1 MKIKRTKSTKK
12 VLKSIDLGAVPTITI
27 KEALAHTTDQLISLQ
42 DAGEVEKLAILYKT
56 LHVSPQRR
64 AVRQSSL
71 IADML
76 KAMGY
81 KLSEGKA
88 PGRVASPRKKK
99 AEKEEPEEQ
108 LEPVEDELSEE
119 DKVDAIK
126 DVKAGKE
133 KPVKAKPRSKPR
145 AKKRV
150 APKKAEMFPRTI
162 EVGGRELVRVDLTTH
177 KEFARL
183 VFGSHMYGTFIV
195 MQEDG
200 MEGLSHF
207 LALFTNQ
214 AATVL
219 ADFPADEGTI
229 MNVLTER
236 LDFKKG
242 EMVTVEA
249 SSTPLVEPFAVYVV
263 HEEEGGE

>member
-1 MKIKRTKSTKK
+1 MKIKVKK
-12 VLKSIDLGAVPTITI
+12 TEKKPLRKIDLGAIGTITI
-27 KEALAHTTDQLISLQ
+27 KDALAVNTDALIAMQ
-42 DAGEVEKLAILYKT
+42 EAGESMKLAVLYKT
-56 LHVSPQRR
+56 LAPSPQRR
-64 AVRQSSL
+64 AVRQANL
-71 IADML
+71 IKDML
-76 KAMGY
+76 KTMGY
-81 KLSEGKA
+81 ALSEGKA

-99 AEKEEPEEQ
+99 VVEEPEEE
-108 LEPVEDELSEE
+108 LTPVEDDLTDDE
-119 DKVDAIK
+119 KVDAIK

-133 KPVKAKPRSKPR
+133 KAVKAKPRSKPR
-145 AKKRV
+145 VKKRV
-150 APKKAEMFPRTI
+150 APNPKEMFPRNI

-183 VFGSHMYGTFIV
+183 VFGSHLYGTFIV

-200 MEGLSHF
+200 MQGLSHF

-214 AATVL
+214 VATVL
-219 ADFPADEGTI
+219 ADFPADDGTI

-263 HEEEGGE
+263 KEEDGGE